1 MVVKLLYQQ
10 SEIFPDRNHG
20 GRTFYN
26 EAVMSAMK
34 IPQVIK
40 DLCKKLLLKNKYS
53 FPVNYIFVLLLC
65 FCVMLN
71 VSSNVIT

>member
-1 MVVKLLYQQ
+1 MVVQLLYQQ

-40 DLCKKLLLKNKYS
+40 DSFKIFLLKTNIHSQSIIFLCYS
-53 FPVNYIFVLLLC
+53 YV

-71 VSSNVIT
+71 V